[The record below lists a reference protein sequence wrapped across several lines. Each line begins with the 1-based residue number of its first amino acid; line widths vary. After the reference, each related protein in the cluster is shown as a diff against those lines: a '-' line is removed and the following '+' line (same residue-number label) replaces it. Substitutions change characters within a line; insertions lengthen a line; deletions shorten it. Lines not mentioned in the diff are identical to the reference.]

1 VPYLQLQT
9 FLTVC
14 PDVAYSPANIANSAN
29 SSITSNAIQ
38 LASIP
43 DSVIIGVRYR
53 QANKDGADS
62 DSWLP
67 LDTSAA
73 GAIQVTFNNQG
84 GILSNSTRNNLYEAS
99 KQNGLNMSYLEFSGA
114 ANAESLGV
122 PAATVATAAPA
133 MVPVFT
139 CGSLVK
145 LDFGRDIP
153 IGQDWY
159 APGSIGQFNFQCQ
172 VKYTNYNH
180 QKSANAGLELVLIFV
195 HSGMLINSLGS
206 SNIYVGLLTKENV
219 LQAAEKEAI
228 NKGSYDRMYG
238 GSWWSS
244 LKSGV
249 NKALKYAKPVARI
262 ARQGL
267 EMSSNPKAQRGAKVL
282 SALGAGYSAGGD
294 KFSNRLY

>member
-1 VPYLQLQT
+1 
-9 FLTVC
+9 
-14 PDVAYSPANIANSAN
+14 
-29 SSITSNAIQ
+29 
-38 LASIP
+38 
-43 DSVIIGVRYR
+43 
-53 QANKDGADS
+53 
-62 DSWLP
+62 
-67 LDTSAA
+67 
-73 GAIQVTFNNQG
+73 
-84 GILSNSTRNNLYEAS
+84 
-99 KQNGLNMSYLEFSGA
+99 
-114 ANAESLGV
+114 
-122 PAATVATAAPA
+122 
-133 MVPVFT
+133 
-139 CGSLVK
+139 
-145 LDFGRDIP
+145 
-153 IGQDWY
+153 
-159 APGSIGQFNFQCQ
+159 
-172 VKYTNYNH
+172 
-180 QKSANAGLELVLIFV
+180 
-195 HSGMLINSLGS
+195 MLINSLGS